1 MSEPNVKEHSL
12 NPVAIPFINK
22 ALPPNQVFF
31 HSGSVSFLTPS
42 TRTMMTK
49 LTTSTNST
57 ITKNSFLSLHVV
69 KVSGNSCEYS
79 RFKSSFD
86 EIVDTQNISEAQKMT
101 RLLQFL
107 DSRARGAVLGFE
119 EVPGQGPKNVVATF
133 WTSEYCGIGMC

>member
-1 MSEPNVKEHSL
+1 MSEPSVKERSL
-12 NPVAIPFINK
+12 YPVAIPFINK

-42 TRTMMTK
+42 TKTMMTK
-49 LTTSTNST
+49 LTTSN
-57 ITKNSFLSLHVV
+57 NNNENVV

-107 DSRARGAVLGFE
+107 GSRARSAVVGFE
-119 EVPGQGPKNVVATF
+119 EVPG
-133 WTSEYCGIGMC
+133 